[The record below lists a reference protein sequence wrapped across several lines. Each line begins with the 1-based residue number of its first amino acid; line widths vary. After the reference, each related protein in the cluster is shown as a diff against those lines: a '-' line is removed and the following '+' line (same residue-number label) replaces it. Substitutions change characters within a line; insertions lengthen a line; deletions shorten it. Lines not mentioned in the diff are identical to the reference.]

1 MSEFNN
7 FEIDYLNGWFGE
19 ESDASGSFRWIGQT
33 AICKIKNLEPPG
45 KRYLCFQAG
54 HSFLDKEIP
63 DLEIIINGNKAG
75 SRKITSAF
83 SVYSIPFDESGEL
96 IIEFMLDRVFKI
108 PGDGR
113 DLGIMIRDLAV
124 LLPEE
129 MNFYADGWYL
139 PEMSDHDENGQSRW
153 MKQKA
158 LCIIGPVPSGA
169 TSFFVLTCGHP
180 FEAAEAPKLEIKI
193 SGGKKEV
200 YEILPGQNRLLIPLK
215 NVSGMV
221 EAELCLDKVFDKS
234 KIHETRELGM
244 IVTKWELLDGDSVDT
259 YFEGWYPP
267 ENKDQDSFQGSC
279 RWMRQKAVLVFT
291 NLEEKARRF
300 LVIKAGH
307 PFRDEVDP
315 ELRILVSGEEKAVF
329 KINPDEKKYLVP
341 LGMTQDYIRV
351 DLILDKTFPAAVP
364 GDKRTLGILVKEVEL
379 KVPSEI
385 EKLFEGWYDEERS
398 GHESSGNKPRWMKQE
413 AVCFFSGL
421 EPGLRRYLL
430 IRGGHTFHHEE
441 DPVLKVW
448 VNQKL
453 QGETKIHGE
462 NNVYI
467 FPLEN
472 TEDHVQVDMKLNKIF
487 KPLDREDKREL
498 GILVDKVEIL
508 SKKDNEIL
516 IAENYNGW
524 NEWEQDN
531 FYEFVWISENAK
543 SGILPRQVDAYKY
556 ISFYAFSEFMDFSQK
571 LRLKLQGV
579 EIGEIPLMHKWNFYS
594 VEIKPGPGQNE
605 NNIPMKSAVD
615 GIEFELEF
623 SVNKLFPLKFH
634 LDDKRNLGVRVA
646 ELRLH
651 DDDDAHSNY
660 LYFHRNA
667 IMNYREMIEG
677 KTELESYP
685 LNLGID
691 LYGKCNIKPPCVYC
705 LWDSMKELEGEY
717 SDVNVDEK
725 TLEGY
730 GPFFRSAR
738 TLVNCSF
745 GEPLLHPRFKEILE
759 LFARHHKY
767 LELSTN
773 GQAFTTRTI
782 QALVGKPIFLYVSL
796 DAATKET
803 YAKIRNDKWDS
814 IIPNLELLN
823 RERKKHNNFPKINMV
838 FMPMKVNRGDLEE
851 YFRLCQRIEA
861 DALVL
866 RPLLFLLDPKIEKDR
881 GGYHFNYK
889 EELLPRK
896 ELEEIFKQCELF
908 SERYGVPVAN
918 QFEFGTI
925 KEPGKKTGTDF
936 YFEFQRS

>member
-1 MSEFNN
+1 MPKLKD
-7 FEIDYLNGWFGE
+7 FEIEYLNGWFGE
-19 ESDASGSFRWIGQT
+19 ESDDSGPFRWMGQT
-33 AICKIKNLEPPG
+33 AFCKIKKLEPSG
-45 KRYLCFQAG
+45 KKYLCFQAG
-54 HSFLDKEIP
+54 HSFSDKEVP
-63 DLEIIINGNKAG
+63 DLKILINGKRAG
-75 SRKITSAF
+75 TRKITSAF
-83 SVYSIPFDESGEL
+83 SVYSIPFEESGEL
-96 IIEFMLDRVFKI
+96 VIEFMLDRVFKI

-113 DLGIMIRDLAV
+113 DLGIMIRDLFV

-139 PEMSDHDENGQSRW
+139 PARSDLEEKGQARW

-158 LCIIGPVPSGA
+158 LCIIGPVPSDV

-180 FEAAEAPKLEIKI
+180 FAAAENPQLEIMI
-193 SGGKKEV
+193 SGERKET
-200 YEILPGQNRLLIPLK
+200 YAILPGQNRLLIPLK

-221 EAELCLDKVFDKS
+221 EAELSLDRVFHES
-234 KIHETRELGM
+234 ETHETRELGM
-244 IVTKWELLDGDSVDT
+244 FVTKWELLDGDSVDT

-267 ENKDQDSFQGSC
+267 EKVDQDSVQGSC

-291 NLEEKARRF
+291 GLEDQSFHF

-307 PFRDEVDP
+307 PFRNEADP
-315 ELRILVSGEEKAVF
+315 ELRIQVSGEEKAVF
-329 KINPDEKKYLVP
+329 KISPDEKKYLIP
-341 LGMTQDYIRV
+341 LGITQEHIRI
-351 DLILDKTFPAAVP
+351 DLTLDKTFPAVVP
-364 GDKRTLGILVKEVEL
+364 GDKRNLGILVKKVEVKL
-379 KVPSEI
+379 PSEI
-385 EKLFEGWYDEERS
+385 EMLFEGWHDPERS
-398 GHESSGNKPRWMKQE
+398 DPGSSGKEPRWMKKE
-413 AVCFFSGL
+413 AVCFFSGI

-430 IRGGHTFHHEE
+430 IRGGNPFLHEE
-441 DPVLKVW
+441 DPILKVW
-448 VNQKL
+448 ANQEL
-453 QGETKIHGE
+453 IVETKIHNE
-462 NNVYI
+462 NNTYI
-467 FPLEN
+467 FPLGY
-472 TEDHVQVDMKLNKIF
+472 TEEHIQIDMKLNKIF
-487 KPLDREDKREL
+487 KPHDREDKREL
-498 GILVDKVEIL
+498 GMLVHKIELL
-508 SKKDNEIL
+508 SNKDNEIL

-524 NEWEQDN
+524 HEWEQDN
-531 FYEFVWISENAK
+531 FYEFVWISECAK
-543 SGILPRQVDAYKY
+543 SGISPRQVDAYKY
-556 ISFYAFSEFMDFSQK
+556 ISFYAFSEFLDFSQK
-571 LRLKLQGV
+571 LRLKLNEA
-579 EIGEIPLMHKWNFYS
+579 EIEEIPLMHKWNFYS
-594 VEIKPGPGQNE
+594 VRIKPGLTQNE
-605 NNIPMKSAVD
+605 NIIRTNRTVD
-615 GIEFELEF
+615 GIEFEVEF
-623 SVNKLFPLKFH
+623 SVNKLFPAKFH
-634 LDDKRNLGVRVA
+634 LDDTRKLGVRIA
-646 ELRLH
+646 EVRLH
-651 DDDDAHSNY
+651 NDDEAHANF

-667 IMNYREMIEG
+667 IVNYHEMVEG
-677 KTELESYP
+677 KAELESYP

-759 LFARHHKY
+759 LCAKHHKY

-782 QALVGKPIFLYVSL
+782 QALVGKPIFLYISL

-823 RERKKHNNFPKINMV
+823 RERKEHNNFPKINMV
-838 FMPMKVNRGDLEE
+838 FMPMKVNREDLEA
-851 YFRLCQRIEA
+851 YFQLCQKIEA
-861 DALVL
+861 DALIL

-896 ELEEIFKQCELF
+896 ELEAIFKQCELY